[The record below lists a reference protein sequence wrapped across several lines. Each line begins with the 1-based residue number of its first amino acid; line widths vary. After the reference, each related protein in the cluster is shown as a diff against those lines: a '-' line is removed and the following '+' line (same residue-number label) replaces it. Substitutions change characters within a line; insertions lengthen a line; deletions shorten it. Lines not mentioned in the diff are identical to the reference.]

1 MMRRFHNPHSNY
13 AFEITYIRD
22 DDELV
27 LATYLLNKLTGKR
40 DDPENKKLSQENY
53 KSLIDSYN
61 GEIKWLTEKISE
73 YNSRKNIRNH
83 L

>member
-1 MMRRFHNPHSNY
+1 MRRFHNPHSNY

-27 LATYLLNKLTGKR
+27 LATYLLNKLIGKR
-40 DDPENKKLSQENY
+40 DDPENKKLNPENY
-53 KSLIDSYN
+53 KSLVDSYN